1 MHGDVFMMLH
11 NSASCRMQT
20 QTAQAAQA
28 RWKKEKSQ
36 ILSVLSKFFDMAI

>member
-20 QTAQAAQA
+20 QTAQA

-36 ILSVLSKFFDMAI
+36 ILSVLSKFLDTAI